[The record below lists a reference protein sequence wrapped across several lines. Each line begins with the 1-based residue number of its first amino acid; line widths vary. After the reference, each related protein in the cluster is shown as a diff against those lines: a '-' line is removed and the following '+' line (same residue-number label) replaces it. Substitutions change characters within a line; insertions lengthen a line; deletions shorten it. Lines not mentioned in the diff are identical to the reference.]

1 MRYGLIASAVLSL
14 GFSAVIP
21 SVAKAGDWRHDHE
34 SDRSERHDERCD
46 DRREDRR
53 EDRHRDRNCVEDL
66 SIRDLPGRVL
76 DRVDDYRH
84 GRRIESAQL
93 VHDEDRA
100 FFRVRI
106 DDRDHG
112 DFYLELASDGHL
124 LRRVNR

>member
-1 MRYGLIASAVLSL
+1 MRYALIASAVLSL
-14 GFSAVIP
+14 GISAVIP
-21 SVAKAGDWRHDHE
+21 SVAKAEEWRHEYE
-34 SDRSERHDERCD
+34 SDRSQRHDECRD
-46 DRREDRR
+46 DRHEDRR

-76 DRVDDYRH
+76 DRVDEYRH

-93 VHDEDRA
+93 VREDDRA